1 MLLDCFREYVRLSLQ
16 AAKVPAYSYQSFDL
30 LFSKSEETGG
40 RKNGE
45 AGNCGGGDKEK
56 RGRGSRMVDEGEM
69 KRGKKFNVK

>member
-1 MLLDCFREYVRLSLQ
+1 M
-16 AAKVPAYSYQSFDL
+16 PAYSYQSFDL

-45 AGNCGGGDKEK
+45 VGNCGGGDKEK
-56 RGRGSRMVDEGEM
+56 RGRGSMMVEEGEM